1 MKKEE
6 LLKKV
11 IVEVYKE
18 ADPPVDLSGMSWE
31 QIGERVY
38 YPLHYIDQDKL
49 DNIVGK
55 YCLGRTKV
63 VSDFLKVNTYL
74 GISPVSRDFTFE
86 LIREDGLVKKS
97 NRIQFVEYDQD
108 TKKFKSFQD
117 FPKLGYSLMMSP
129 FTDSFT
135 WLTTEITEIENKIED
150 MLSEDGFKF
159 KTKNSKYTLYA
170 KHRV

>member
-117 FPKLGYSLMMSP
+117 FPKIGCSLMMSP

-135 WLTTEITEIENKIED
+135 WLTTEITEIENEIED
-150 MLSEDGFKF
+150 ILTEDGFKF

-170 KHRV
+170 R